1 LAVKDVIEVFV
12 SCRLRATGRVFGCP
26 ITLPAGTDLHD
37 VRTSDVAACLADFA
51 SVAPEEIEVLD
62 MWAETFG

>member
-1 LAVKDVIEVFV
+1 MKEIIEVLV

-26 ITLPAGTDLHD
+26 VTLPAGTDLHN
-37 VRTSDVAACLADFA
+37 VRTSDVIACLADYA

-62 MWAETFG
+62 VWAGT